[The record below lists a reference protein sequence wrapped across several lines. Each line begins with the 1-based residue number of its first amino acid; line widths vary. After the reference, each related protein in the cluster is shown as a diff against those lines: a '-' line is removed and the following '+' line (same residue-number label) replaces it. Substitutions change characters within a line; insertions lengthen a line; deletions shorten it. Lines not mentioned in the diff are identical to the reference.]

1 MMIWQRGYHLKI
13 SRFLENNNSD
23 QLWEFVCRHIEFL
36 ILYPLLRIVG
46 SQSCC
51 VFADFICLPSS
62 SHILSNRWVSRA
74 ALLPLQELWFIQTTK
89 KQWSCRN
96 AIQPMPLTLTNYGTL
111 EGCHNMEGLVHLAY
125 TDRFWLEQ
133 FWQVSQVIVYH
144 WFILTSDVIL
154 GRTSRLPWGIA
165 GNAADAKRGCSG
177 RTPREGE
184 MGNWPSF
191 PMSTVVDH

>member
-1 MMIWQRGYHLKI
+1 MMIWHRGYHLKI
-13 SRFLENNNSD
+13 SRFLEKTTQTKSESLSADTSNSSSCI
-23 QLWEFVCRHIEFL
+23 LCWGLLVLSLVVFL
-36 ILYPLLRIVG
+36 PIWYV
-46 SQSCC
+46 
-51 VFADFICLPSS
+51 CLPAPIS
-62 SHILSNRWVSRA
+62 
-74 ALLPLQELWFIQTTK
+74 FQTAEYPGPPYCLCKNCDSFGQQK

-96 AIQPMPLTLTNYGTL
+96 AIQPMPLTLTNYRTL

-133 FWQVSQVIVYH
+133 FWHVSQVIVYH